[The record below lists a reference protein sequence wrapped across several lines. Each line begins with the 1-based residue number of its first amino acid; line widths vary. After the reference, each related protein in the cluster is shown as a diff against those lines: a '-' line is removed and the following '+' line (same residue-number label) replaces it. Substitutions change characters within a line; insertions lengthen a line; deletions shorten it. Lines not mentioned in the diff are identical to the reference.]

1 MGIRED
7 IKVLLARK
15 AMTMTK
21 LAQLMSMNGRKMSI
35 KNLSNKLV
43 NQTIRFEEVREIADI
58 LGYKIEFVEK

>member
-7 IKVLLARK
+7 IKVMLARR

-21 LAQLMSMNGRKMSI
+21 VAQIMTSRGMKMSI

-43 NQTIRFEEVREIADI
+43 NRSVRFEEVREIADI